1 MQYFVAGRMS
11 KISIANDHAGLYLK
25 KEIVE
30 LLKKLGHTV
39 TDHGCHTDASVDYP
53 DFAKLVAHDVASG
66 KADRGILIC
75 GTGIGMAITANKI
88 KGIRAA
94 NVSDVFSALMTRK
107 HNDAN
112 ILCLGARVVGSGLA
126 VLITETFLAT
136 DYEGGRHQK
145 RVDKIEL

>member
-1 MQYFVAGRMS
+1 MS

-25 KEIVE
+25 NEIVE

-94 NVSDVFSALMTRK
+94 SLTDIYSTLMARK
-107 HNDAN
+107 HNDLN
-112 ILCLGARVVGSGLA
+112 VCCLGARVLGEGMAA
-126 VLITETFLAT
+126 VIVETFLNT
-136 DYEGGRHQK
+136 EFEGGRHAG
-145 RVDKIEL
+145 RVNKME